1 MMATSKAS
9 SHQKS
14 RSNPP
19 IPRVVTQ
26 DAMKATLM
34 AMPISSIMPG
44 LRLFSSL
51 SPPLRKGWPP

>member
-19 IPRVVTQ
+19 MPRLVIQ
-26 DAMKATLM
+26 DAANATVM
-34 AMPISSIMPG
+34 AMAISSIIPG
-44 LRLFSSL
+44 CRVFSSWT
-51 SPPLRKGWPP
+51 PPFRNGWPP